1 MDLKR
6 YGMEIE
12 RSDSRQ
18 RSWLHLGRSLLLP
31 ISGRC
36 IPVASGKA
44 AEMYREE
51 AAQPYTWK

>member
-1 MDLKR
+1 
-6 YGMEIE
+6 MEIE

-18 RSWLHLGRSLLLP
+18 RSWLHPGRSLLLP

>member
-1 MDLKR
+1 
-6 YGMEIE
+6 MEIE
-12 RSDSRQ
+12 KSDSRQ
-18 RSWLHLGRSLLLP
+18 RSWLQPGRSLLLP

-51 AAQPYTWK
+51 AAQPYIWK